1 MWEIEAVKA
10 ADMPEI
16 EDLIAAVGGDLVD
29 LATDQF
35 VVAKTEDARI
45 LGCGRLRSYTEFC
58 EIASMAVADG
68 FRTKGIGREIL
79 ERLLEMYEGT
89 IYLICDDDVVEFFR
103 RFEFSLLSESDIPD
117 GLRPKWDYFCSPA
130 RSMNLM
136 RRG

>member
-1 MWEIEAVKA
+1 MAKA

-16 EDLIAAVGGDLVD
+16 EELIAAVDGDRVD

-35 VVAKTEDARI
+35 VVAKSVDARI
-45 LGCGRLRSYTEFC
+45 LGCGRLRPYPVFC
-58 EIASMAVADG
+58 EIASMAVADDV
-68 FRTKGIGREIL
+68 RATGIGRAIV

-103 RFEFSLLSESDIPD
+103 RFEFTMLPESDIPD
-117 GLRPKWDYFCSPA
+117 DLRYKWDYYCSPTG
-130 RSMNLM
+130 SMNLM

>member
-1 MWEIEAVKA
+1 MAKA

-16 EDLIAAVGGDLVD
+16 EELIAAVDGDRVD

-35 VVAKTEDARI
+35 VVAKSVDARI
-45 LGCGRLRSYTEFC
+45 LGCGRLRPYPDFC
-58 EIASMAVADG
+58 EIASMAVADDV
-68 FRTKGIGREIL
+68 RATGIGRAIV

-103 RFEFSLLSESDIPD
+103 RFEFTMLPESDIPD
-117 GLRPKWDYFCSPA
+117 DLRYKWDYYCSPTG
-130 RSMNLM
+130 SMNLM